1 MPIET
6 KKFNIDNKVEV
17 GGPHSFFLIA
27 GPCVIESEKHA
38 FFLAGQIKEICSDA
52 GIPYI
57 FKASFDK
64 ANRSS
69 FRSFRGPGLET
80 GINILGRI
88 RSELNIPVLSD
99 IHETSQVNKAAEVL
113 DVIQIPAFLCR
124 QTDLILSAAKTNKVI
139 NIKKGQFM
147 SPYDMQN
154 VIDKIRSTGN
164 DKIILT
170 ERGTSFGYNNLVFDI
185 RSIPIMKTYGF
196 PVVIDATH
204 SVQKPGGMGDSSGGN
219 AEFIPSIAKA
229 GISAGADGL
238 FLEVHDN
245 PSEALSDGP
254 NSFILNELS
263 VFLEGLLR
271 IKKAVDPE
279 YRTRIN

>member
-1 MPIET
+1 MPIEI
-6 KKFNIDNKVEV
+6 KKFSIDHRVEV
-17 GGPHSFFLIA
+17 GGPHNFFLIA

-38 FFLAGQIKEICSDA
+38 FFLAESLKGICSSA

-69 FRSFRGPGLET
+69 LRSYRGPGLED
-80 GINILGRI
+80 GIKILGRI
-88 RSELNIPVLSD
+88 KSELKIPVLSD
-99 IHETSQVNKAAEVL
+99 VHETSQINRAAEIL

-124 QTDLILSAAKTNKVI
+124 QTDLILEVAKTNKVM

-147 SPYDMQN
+147 SPYDMKN
-154 VIDKIRSTGN
+154 VIDKIQSTGN

-185 RSIPIMKTYGF
+185 RSIPIMQNFGF
-196 PVVIDATH
+196 PVVVDATH
-204 SVQKPGGMGDSSGGN
+204 SVQKPGGLGGSSGGN
-219 AEFIPSIAKA
+219 AEFIPHIAKA

-245 PSEALSDGP
+245 PSQALSDGS
-254 NSFILNELS
+254 NSFILNDLTL
-263 VFLEGLLR
+263 FLDELLR
-271 IKKAVDPE
+271 IKKAIDPE
-279 YRTRIN
+279 YRSLIN